1 MQKEFKFNIMKS
13 DKHKKLKDRVSVLR
27 YSEINHLNDQEK
39 IQMTKK
45 YKNKT
50 LTQSQWNLLAEKD
63 GISNGLLN

>member
-1 MQKEFKFNIMKS
+1 MKS